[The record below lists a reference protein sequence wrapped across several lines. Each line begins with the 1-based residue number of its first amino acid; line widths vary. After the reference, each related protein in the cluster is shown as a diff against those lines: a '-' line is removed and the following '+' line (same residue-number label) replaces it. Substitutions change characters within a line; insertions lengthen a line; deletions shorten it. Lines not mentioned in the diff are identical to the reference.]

1 MIRMSKVTSHT
12 NLREL
17 REPVI
22 RPPKE
27 VRKPSLG
34 ASQIWLHQE
43 VEDECMWSHQV
54 GAIVW
59 AKVAGHSDPSW
70 PGVVKTIKTVFQVTK
85 DQEQYRNLYR

>member
-1 MIRMSKVTSHT
+1 MSRMSKMTSHT
-12 NLREL
+12 YLREI
-17 REPVI
+17 REPVV

-27 VRKPSLG
+27 ARKPSLG

-59 AKVAGHSDPSW
+59 AKVAGHSDPFW

-85 DQEQYRNLYR
+85 NQEQYRNLYR